1 MNDWLDYKGSGSAR
15 AYRGDSISDGISHYG
30 VKGMKWDP
38 SKLFGKG
45 DEDRPS
51 LGDHIRK
58 NADKLVK
65 TVGDAQYGIPKKSV
79 EFTKQLDAY
88 KNQLE
93 AKKEQYI
100 NLANKANKLVDDI
113 NDPSKI
119 LDRANNVKQYNQYV
133 AEANKVQADM
143 ELIMANIKKDS
154 EDLAK
159 EINDNAILGPILKK
173 ANELLASAAQ
183 RNPDAYNKAVK
194 YNTRR
199 N

>member
-15 AYRGDSISDGISHYG
+15 AYRGDSISDSISHYG

-58 NADKLVK
+58 NADNLVK
-65 TVGDAQYGIPKKSV
+65 TVGDAHYGIPKKAV
-79 EFTKQLDAY
+79 AFEKQLDAY
-88 KNQLE
+88 KKQLE
-93 AKKEQYI
+93 AKKAQYI
-100 NLANKANKLVDDI
+100 NLADKANKLVDDI
-113 NDPSKI
+113 NDPRKI
-119 LDRANNVKQYNQYV
+119 LDRDNNVKQYNQYV
-133 AEANKVQADM
+133 AEANRVQADM
-143 ELIMANIKKDS
+143 ESIMADIKKDS

-159 EINDNAILGPILKK
+159 EINDNAILGPMLKK
-173 ANELLASAAQ
+173 VNEMLANTAQ